1 MNRIKVPGSGS
12 WRHTVGWDEGLLI
25 PQTTTSLHVLRSMH
39 VTFLLLLLRV
49 SRRLHISRDFSWF
62 SFFMAFVY
70 IETEGNNHKIT
81 AGVWNTRQISSA
93 PKYYIGSL
101 WVGRKDTYRNS
112 TGFHARFHLLPL
124 QHVSRTHKF
133 AHKSNNWWSFQTVRG
148 EALEPAN
155 LFLE

>member
-39 VTFLLLLLRV
+39 VTFLLLLLRL

-62 SFFMAFVY
+62 SFFMA
-70 IETEGNNHKIT
+70 EGNNHKIT

-133 AHKSNNWWSFQTVRG
+133 VHKSNNWWSFQTVRG